1 MMMSRQWCATSALLL
16 LMLLVTSAGAAE
28 KQSATVD
35 QNTADILNDINTAK
49 PAPAAPRPERVLEA
63 PTPPAFWQRWRDLIV
78 FSAPSLFT
86 AAAIAIAGGICG
98 VLVLLRREA
107 LLALA
112 MPQIVAAGAAVGL
125 RLEWPTLP
133 PALVAA
139 AIGLLYL
146 VITRRRRQ
154 HGSADGALPAL
165 YISGLSISFLIIAGA
180 GAHLE
185 ELQHLFIG
193 IDVAVTPARAW
204 TAAPILVAV
213 AIAVAVSW
221 RRWIL
226 IAQAPAAAELAGVN
240 PARWDALFLILLTIV
255 LLLGT
260 DSQGVVMVLVML
272 FLPAATVLPWARRIP
287 AALGSA
293 AIVALVMVAFAFV
306 LSNALSWPFSQSAGG
321 VGFALLLLS
330 HIGAMLVA

>member
-1 MMMSRQWCATSALLL
+1 
-16 LMLLVTSAGAAE
+16 
-28 KQSATVD
+28 
-35 QNTADILNDINTAK
+35 
-49 PAPAAPRPERVLEA
+49 
-63 PTPPAFWQRWRDLIV
+63 
-78 FSAPSLFT
+78 
-86 AAAIAIAGGICG
+86 
-98 VLVLLRREA
+98 
-107 LLALA
+107 
-112 MPQIVAAGAAVGL
+112 
-125 RLEWPTLP
+125 
-133 PALVAA
+133 
-139 AIGLLYL
+139 
-146 VITRRRRQ
+146 
-154 HGSADGALPAL
+154 
-165 YISGLSISFLIIAGA
+165 
-180 GAHLE
+180 
-185 ELQHLFIG
+185 
-193 IDVAVTPARAW
+193 
-204 TAAPILVAV
+204 
-213 AIAVAVSW
+213 VAVSW

-226 IAQAPAAAELAGVN
+226 IAQAPATAELAGVN